1 MSLKG
6 IVHVYSLFISHF
18 IFTFIS
24 DIIFYFILLI
34 INTMTMRKWLLICLS
49 LVSSLWVEAQT
60 TITGRV
66 FDGANP
72 GQTLDGVR
80 VKVPD
85 LHTGTISDLDGNF
98 QLEMPDGKFIIQ
110 VSKIGYKTQV
120 VNVKGK
126 TTIEV
131 TLQEDAGLIEEVVVV
146 GYGTMKKR
154 DLTGAVSQIKGDD
167 LRSGGA
173 TDVAHGLQGKIAG
186 VQVQQSDGSPGAG
199 VSITVRGANSFTT
212 SSQPLY
218 IVDGIP
224 FGTDPNST
232 PTSDANSGNNQQTTP
247 LQMINPNDIE
257 KIEVLKDASA
267 TAIYGSRGANGV
279 VIITTRKGKTG
290 KPKVEAGMKWTV
302 QHIGRRVKML
312 DPYTYAL
319 YQNEASTNSHTYEGS
334 TGRTPYRGEWEYP
347 YTGGSFVYTQ
357 GKYNPSPED
366 FLSPGQRTDE
376 YGNVDVV
383 EGANWQDEIYRTG
396 LQQEYNASVSGGSN
410 EGWYAFSGSYT
421 KQDGIIKN
429 TGYERYGLSINIARH
444 ITDWLE
450 IGTSSHFTNAT
461 TDFQRTNSENTGIIR
476 SALIFPPTVK
486 EESDAT
492 DWLAAN
498 PANYVN
504 GATDQLKQ
512 ISWFSSS
519 YAEAQITPWLKFR
532 QNLGLGYNDGHR
544 NTYYSR
550 LCQEGKSP
558 INGKAGKATNTWKSF
573 TSESLLTLDKTFGIH
588 KLNAVAGITFE
599 SGRGESQSMTATNFP
614 NDLTKGADISMAL
627 DRATVKSDLETKMN
641 LESFLA
647 RVNYTLLD
655 KYLFTASVRTDGS
668 SAFQEN
674 KKWGTFLSG
683 AFAWRA
689 IDETFIQD
697 LNFFSNLKLRMSYG
711 ETGNQGIGA
720 YRTLAVLQAAN
731 YPYNGTLSSGFSM
744 IDWRGPQNPDLKWE
758 TTAQVNAGIDFGWL
772 DNRLQL
778 TVDYYYKKTR
788 DLLQMV
794 TIPSSS
800 GFSQQLVNSGN
811 VTNEGLELTL
821 TYNVF
826 RQSPLK
832 WDLSANISFNRN
844 RIGGLD
850 GDQYATALWSKA
862 DQVFLQRN
870 GCPIGTLYGYVED
883 GYYDNISEVRSS
895 KAYATLE
902 DAEALRH
909 VGEIKYRDLNGDGQI
924 TQDDRTIIGNTN
936 PDFTYSLTSNLSYK
950 NFNLSFMLQGTQG
963 NDILN
968 YNLTDVTMS
977 NIGNIP
983 VSAYE
988 GRWRVAAD
996 GLPVGNPSWPK
1007 ATAGYTRTWLVS
1019 NRYVENGSYLR
1030 CKYIT
1035 LGYDWLQP
1043 MKGIEKIG
1051 FALTATNLFTI
1062 TDYSWFDPD
1071 VNAGGQNAACPG
1083 VDSYSYPSAR
1093 SFAFGVN
1100 FQF

>member
-1 MSLKG
+1 
-6 IVHVYSLFISHF
+6 
-18 IFTFIS
+18 
-24 DIIFYFILLI
+24 
-34 INTMTMRKWLLICLS
+34 MRKWILLALLFVCSIGL
-49 LVSSLWVEAQT
+49 EAQT
-60 TITGRV
+60 KITGRV
-66 FDGANP
+66 MDGAMTGEP
-72 GQTLDGVR
+72 LIGATL
-80 VKVPD
+80 KVP
-85 LHTGTISDLDGNF
+85 GTTAGTVSDLDGNF
-98 QLEMPDGKFIIQ
+98 QLQLPDGKFIIQ
-110 VSKIGYKTQV
+110 VSMIGYKTQV

-126 TTIEV
+126 TMIEI
-131 TLQEDAGLIEEVVVV
+131 TLQEDSKVVDEVVVV

-154 DLTGAVSQIKGDD
+154 DLSGAVSQIKGDD
-167 LRSGGA
+167 LRKGGA
-173 TDVAHGLQGKIAG
+173 IDVAHGLQGKIAG

-224 FGTDPNST
+224 FGTDPNSI
-232 PTSDANSGNNQQTTP
+232 PQSDANSGNNQQTSP
-247 LQMINPNDIE
+247 LSMINPNDIE

-279 VIITTRKGKTG
+279 VIITTKKGQTG

-302 QHIGRRVKML
+302 QNIGKRVKTL
-312 DPYTYAL
+312 NPYTYAL
-319 YQNEASTNSHTYEGS
+319 YQNEANQNSVNYEGG
-334 TGRTPYRGEWEYP
+334 TQRNPYRGEWEYP
-347 YTGGSFVYTQ
+347 YTGGSFIYTQ

-366 FLSPGQRTDE
+366 FLNPGQRTDE
-376 YGNVDVV
+376 YGNVDTV
-383 EGANWQDEIYRTG
+383 EGADWQDEIYQTG
-396 LQQEYNASVSGGSN
+396 WQQEYNASVSGGSDQ
-410 EGWYAFSGSYT
+410 GWYAFSGSYT

-429 TGYERYGLSINIARH
+429 TGYKRYGLSINISRH
-444 ITDWLE
+444 ITKWLE

-486 EESDAT
+486 EETDAT

-519 YAEAQITPWLKFR
+519 YLEAKITKWLKFR

-573 TSESLLTLDKTFGIH
+573 TSESLLTADKQFGIH

-599 SGRGESQSMTATNFP
+599 SGRGESMSMTATNFP

-627 DRATVKSDLETKMN
+627 DRPVVKSDPETKMN

-647 RVNYTLLD
+647 RVNYSLLD

-668 SAFQEN
+668 SAFQKN
-674 KKWGTFLSG
+674 KKWATFLSG

-689 IDETFIQD
+689 IDEQFIQN
-697 LNFFSNLKLRMSYG
+697 LNFFSNLKFRLSYG

-731 YPYNGTLSSGFSM
+731 YPYNGTLPSGFSM

-758 TTAQVNAGIDFGWL
+758 TTAQFNAGIDFGWL

-788 DLLQMV
+788 DLLQNV

-811 VTNEGLELTL
+811 VTNQGLEVSLSFD
-821 TYNVF
+821 VF
-826 RQSPLK
+826 RDTPVK
-832 WDLSANISFNRN
+832 WNFSANMAFNRN

-870 GCPIGTLYGYVED
+870 GCPIGTLFGYVED
-883 GYYDNISEVRSS
+883 GYYDNIAEVRSN
-895 KAYATLE
+895 KAYAGLS

-924 TQDDRTIIGNTN
+924 TSDDRTIIGNTN
-936 PDFTYSLTSNLSYK
+936 PDFTYSMTQNISYK
-950 NFNLSFMLQGTQG
+950 GFSLSFMLQGSQG
-963 NDILN
+963 NDIFN

-983 VSAYE
+983 VDAFNT
-988 GRWRVAAD
+988 RWTADRVAN
-996 GLPVGNPSWPK
+996 GLPVEWPK
-1007 ATAGYTRTWLVS
+1007 ATAGYTRTWLPS
-1019 NRYVENGSYLR
+1019 NRYVENGSYLKM
-1030 CKYIT
+1030 KYIT
-1035 LGYDWLQP
+1035 LGYDWHKPLRA
-1043 MKGIEKIG
+1043 IEKIS
-1051 FALTATNLFTI
+1051 FSLTANNVFTI
-1062 TDYSWFDPD
+1062 TNYSWFDPD

-1100 FQF
+1100 FVF

>member
-1 MSLKG
+1 
-6 IVHVYSLFISHF
+6 
-18 IFTFIS
+18 
-24 DIIFYFILLI
+24 
-34 INTMTMRKWLLICLS
+34 MRKWILFCLMLLTSIGM
-49 LVSSLWVEAQT
+49 EAQT
-60 TITGRV
+60 RITGRV
-66 FDGANP
+66 MDGSAPDEPLIGASVQVP
-72 GQTLDGVR
+72 GTSA
-80 VKVPD
+80 
-85 LHTGTISDLDGNF
+85 GTISDLDGNF
-98 QLEMPDGKFIIQ
+98 AFDMPEGKFIIQ
-110 VSKIGYKTQV
+110 VSMIGYKTQV

-126 TTIEV
+126 TDITV
-131 TLQEDAGLIEEVVVV
+131 TLQEDANVMDEVVVV

-154 DLTGAVSQIKGDD
+154 DLSGAISQIKGDD
-167 LRSGGA
+167 LRAGGA
-173 TDVAHGLQGKIAG
+173 VDVAHGLQGKIAG

-224 FGTDPNST
+224 FGTDPNGT
-232 PTSDANSGNNQQTTP
+232 PQSDANSGNNQQTSP

-279 VIITTRKGKTG
+279 VIITTKKGQTG
-290 KPKVEAGMKWTV
+290 KPKVEVGMKWTM
-302 QHIGRRVKML
+302 QKIGKQVKTL

-319 YQNEASTNSHTYEGS
+319 YQNEANQNSLYYENG
-334 TGRTPYRGEWEYP
+334 TQRDPYRGEWEYP
-347 YTGGSFVYTQ
+347 YTGGSFIYTQ

-366 FLSPGQRTDE
+366 FLTPGQRTDE
-376 YGNVDVV
+376 YGNVDTV
-383 EGANWQDEIYRTG
+383 EGADWQDEIYQTG
-396 LQQEYNASVSGGSN
+396 WQQEYNASVSGGSN

-444 ITDWLE
+444 ITNWLE

-486 EESDAT
+486 EETDAT

-519 YAEAQITPWLKFR
+519 YAEAKITPWLKFR

-558 INGKAGKATNTWKSF
+558 INGKAGKATNTWKSL
-573 TSESLLTLDKTFGIH
+573 TSESLLTADKTFGIH

-599 SGRGESQSMTATNFP
+599 SGRGESMSMTATNFP

-627 DRATVKSDLETKMN
+627 DRAVVKSDPETKMN
-641 LESFLA
+641 LESFLG

-674 KKWGTFLSG
+674 KKLATFLSG

-689 IDETFIQD
+689 IDETFVQD
-697 LNFFSNLKLRMSYG
+697 MNFFSNLKFRLSYG

-794 TIPSSS
+794 TIPASS

-811 VTNEGLELTL
+811 VTNEGLEFTL
-821 TYNVF
+821 SF
-826 RQSPLK
+826 DALK
-832 WDLSANISFNRN
+832 DTPVKWNFSANLSFNRT

-883 GYYDNISEVRSS
+883 GYYNNIAEVRSN
-895 KAYATLE
+895 KAYAGLT
-902 DAEALRH
+902 DAEALRY

-936 PDFTYSLTSNLSYK
+936 PDFTYSMTHNLSWRDLS
-950 NFNLSFMLQGTQG
+950 LSFMLQGTQG

-983 VSAYE
+983 VSAYN
-988 GRWRVAAD
+988 GRWRVVD
-996 GLPVGNPSWPK
+996 GSPVDNPSWPK
-1007 ATAGYTRTWLVS
+1007 ATAGYTRTWLAS
-1019 NRYVENGSYLR
+1019 NRYVENGSYLKM
-1030 CKYIT
+1030 KYIT
-1035 LGYDWLQP
+1035 LAYDWNRPLKGARGGLAR
-1043 MKGIEKIG
+1043 KGIEKIK
-1051 FALTATNLFTI
+1051 FSLTANNLFTI

-1071 VNAGGQNAACPG
+1071 VNAGGSNAACPG

-1100 FQF
+1100 FVF

>member
-1 MSLKG
+1 M
-6 IVHVYSLFISHF
+6 I
-18 IFTFIS
+18 
-24 DIIFYFILLI
+24 
-34 INTMTMRKWLLICLS
+34 MRKWILFCLLLLCSIGM
-49 LVSSLWVEAQT
+49 EAQT
-60 TITGRV
+60 TLRGRV
-66 FDGANP
+66 LDGATP
-72 GQTLDGVR
+72 GETLIGAS
-80 VKVPD
+80 VKVP
-85 LHTGTISDLDGNF
+85 GTSIGSVTDLDGNF
-98 QLEMPDGKFIIQ
+98 SFQLPEGKFIIQ
-110 VSKIGYKTQV
+110 VSMIGYKTQV

-126 TTIEV
+126 NNVEI
-131 TLQEDAGLIEEVVVV
+131 TLQEDHQLMDEVVVV

-154 DLTGAVSQIKGDD
+154 DLSGAVSQIKGDE
-167 LRSGGA
+167 LMKGGA
-173 TDVAHGLQGKIAG
+173 VDVAHGLQGKVAG

-224 FGTDPNST
+224 FGTDPNGAPS
-232 PTSDANSGNNQQTTP
+232 SDANSGNNQQTSP
-247 LQMINPNDIE
+247 LQMLNPNDIE

-279 VIITTRKGKTG
+279 IIITTRKGQTG
-290 KPKVEAGMKWTV
+290 KPKVEVGMKWTM
-302 QHIGRRVKML
+302 QKIGRQVKTL

-319 YQNEASTNSHTYEGS
+319 YQNEANQNSIYYENG
-334 TGRTPYRGEWEYP
+334 TQRNPYRGEWEYP
-347 YTGGSFVYTQ
+347 YTGGSFIYTQ
-357 GKYNPSPED
+357 GTYNPAPED
-366 FLSPGQRTDE
+366 FLTPGQRTDE
-376 YGNVDVV
+376 YGNVDTV
-383 EGANWQDEIYRTG
+383 EGADWQDEIYRTG
-396 LQQEYNASVSGGSN
+396 WQQEYNASVSGGSDK
-410 EGWYAFSGSYT
+410 GWYAFSGSYT
-421 KQDGIIKN
+421 KQDGIIRN

-450 IGTSSHFTNAT
+450 VGTSSHFTNAT

-476 SALIFPPTVK
+476 SALIFPPTVR
-486 EESDAT
+486 EETDAT

-498 PANYVN
+498 PVNYVN

-519 YAEAQITPWLKFR
+519 YLEAKITPWLKFR

-544 NTYYSR
+544 NTYYNR
-550 LCQEGKSP
+550 LTQEGKSP
-558 INGKAGKATNTWKSF
+558 VNGKAGKATNTWKSL
-573 TSESLLTLDKTFGIH
+573 TSESLLTADKTFGIH
-588 KLNAVAGITFE
+588 KLNAVVGITFE
-599 SGRGESQSMTATNFP
+599 SGRGESMSMTATNFP

-627 DRATVKSDLETKMN
+627 DRAVVKSDPETKMN
-641 LESFLA
+641 LESFLG

-655 KYLFTASVRTDGS
+655 KYLFTASIRTDGS
-668 SAFQEN
+668 SAFQE
-674 KKWGTFLSG
+674 KQKWATFLSG

-697 LNFFSNLKLRMSYG
+697 LGIFSNLKFRFSYG

-758 TTAQVNAGIDFGWL
+758 TTAQLNAGIDFGWF

-788 DLLQMV
+788 DLLQNV

-811 VTNEGLELTL
+811 VTNEGLEVTL
-821 TYNVF
+821 TADV
-826 RQSPLK
+826 LK
-832 WDLSANISFNRN
+832 NAPVKWNISANIAFNRN

-870 GCPIGTLYGYVED
+870 GYPIGTLFGYVED
-883 GYYDNISEVRSS
+883 GYYDNISEVRSN
-895 KAYATLE
+895 KAYAGLS
-902 DAEALRH
+902 DAEALRY

-924 TQDDRTIIGNTN
+924 TSDDRTIIGNTN
-936 PDFTYSLTSNLSYK
+936 PDYTYSLSSNVSYK
-950 NFNLSFMLQGTQG
+950 NFSLSFMLQGSQG

-968 YNLTDVTMS
+968 YNLTDITMS
-977 NIGNIP
+977 NIGNIT
-983 VSAYE
+983 VDAYN
-988 GRWRVAAD
+988 GRWTADNAA
-996 GLPVGNPSWPK
+996 NASWPK

-1019 NRYVENGSYLR
+1019 NRYVENGSYLKM
-1030 CKYIT
+1030 KYIT
-1035 LGYDWLQP
+1035 LSYDWLKP
-1043 MKGIEKIG
+1043 LKGIEKIN
-1051 FALTATNLFTI
+1051 FSLTASNLFTI
-1062 TDYSWFDPD
+1062 TNYSWFDPD

-1083 VDSYSYPSAR
+1083 VDSYSYPSPR

>member
-1 MSLKG
+1 M
-6 IVHVYSLFISHF
+6 
-18 IFTFIS
+18 
-24 DIIFYFILLI
+24 
-34 INTMTMRKWLLICLS
+34 
-49 LVSSLWVEAQT
+49 
-60 TITGRV
+60 
-66 FDGANP
+66 
-72 GQTLDGVR
+72 
-80 VKVPD
+80 
-85 LHTGTISDLDGNF
+85 
-98 QLEMPDGKFIIQ
+98 
-110 VSKIGYKTQV
+110 
-120 VNVKGK
+120 
-126 TTIEV
+126 
-131 TLQEDAGLIEEVVVV
+131 
-146 GYGTMKKR
+146 
-154 DLTGAVSQIKGDD
+154 
-167 LRSGGA
+167 
-173 TDVAHGLQGKIAG
+173 
-186 VQVQQSDGSPGAG
+186 
-199 VSITVRGANSFTT
+199 
-212 SSQPLY
+212 
-218 IVDGIP
+218 DGIP
-224 FGTDPNST
+224 FGTDPNGT
-232 PTSDANSGNNQQTTP
+232 PTSDANSGNNQQTSP
-247 LQMINPNDIE
+247 LQMLNPNDIE

-279 VIITTRKGKTG
+279 VIITTRKGQSG
-290 KPKVEAGMKWTV
+290 KPKVEVGMKWTV
-302 QHIGRRVKML
+302 QHIGRRVKTL

-319 YQNEASTNSHTYEGS
+319 YQNEANENSLYYENG
-334 TGRTPYRGEWEYP
+334 TQRNPYRGEWTYP
-347 YTGGSFVYTQ
+347 YTGGSFIYTQ

-366 FLSPGQRTDE
+366 FLTPGQRTDE

-383 EGANWQDEIYRTG
+383 QGVDWQDEIYRTG
-396 LQQEYNASVSGGSN
+396 LQQEYNASVSGGSDK
-410 EGWYAFSGSYT
+410 GWYAFSGSHT

-450 IGTSSHFTNAT
+450 VGTSSHFTNAT

-573 TSESLLTLDKTFGIH
+573 TSESLLTLDKTFSIH

-627 DRATVKSDLETKMN
+627 DRAVVKSDPETKMN

-674 KKWGTFLSG
+674 KKWATFFSG

-697 LNFFSNLKLRMSYG
+697 LNIFSNLKFRVSYG

-731 YPYNGTLSSGFSM
+731 YPYNGTLSSGFST

-758 TTAQVNAGIDFGWL
+758 TTAQVNAGIDFGWF

-778 TVDYYYKKTR
+778 TIDYYYKKTR

-821 TYNVF
+821 SYDVL
-826 RQSPLK
+826 RKGDWK
-832 WDLSANISFNRN
+832 WNFSGNISFNRN
-844 RIGGLD
+844 RISGLD

-883 GYYDNISEVRSS
+883 GYYDNISEVRSN
-895 KAYATLE
+895 KAYAGLS
-902 DAEALRH
+902 DAEAMRY

-936 PDFTYSLTSNLSYK
+936 PDFTYSLTNNLSYK

-988 GRWRVAAD
+988 GRWTPESAVSAK
-996 GLPVGNPSWPK
+996 WPK
-1007 ATAGYTRTWLVS
+1007 PTAGYTRTWLVS

-1030 CKYIT
+1030 CKYVT
-1035 LGYDWLQP
+1035 LGYNWLKP
-1043 MKGIEKIG
+1043 LKGIEKIG
-1051 FALTATNLFTI
+1051 FSLTANNLFTI
-1062 TDYSWFDPD
+1062 THYSWFDPD

-1093 SFAFGVN
+1093 SFTFGMN
-1100 FQF
+1100 FVF

>member
-1 MSLKG
+1 M
-6 IVHVYSLFISHF
+6 
-18 IFTFIS
+18 
-24 DIIFYFILLI
+24 
-34 INTMTMRKWLLICLS
+34 
-49 LVSSLWVEAQT
+49 
-60 TITGRV
+60 
-66 FDGANP
+66 
-72 GQTLDGVR
+72 
-80 VKVPD
+80 
-85 LHTGTISDLDGNF
+85 
-98 QLEMPDGKFIIQ
+98 
-110 VSKIGYKTQV
+110 
-120 VNVKGK
+120 KGK

-131 TLQEDAGLIEEVVVV
+131 TLQEDVGLIEEVVVV

-720 YRTLAVLQAAN
+720 YRTLAVLQTAN

-844 RIGGLD
+844 RIGGLE

-950 NFNLSFMLQGTQG
+950 NFNLSFMFQGTQG

-996 GLPVGNPSWPK
+996 GLPAGNPSWPK

-1083 VDSYSYPSAR
+1083 VDSYSYPSTR